1 MKQGNQIV
9 LAKDLQ
15 ALNTTLYELTC
26 LRRWSEFIVEG
37 GKYTELIKQSLNCA
51 IAYFWACEVRA
62 FGVKVNFSNFP
73 KVAIT
78 RAFQK
83 TFQCDI
89 PEQNLEEIFRLGNV
103 SKEAFYQKINMEISN
118 VLSEEFFTHLQYDPN
133 CLEAKIYKAA
143 TKIATLIEL
152 GEIRHSISEMDYQIK
167 SQQIKNSMK
176 EFSNLP
182 GYSQMVSKNY
192 LNIFRE
198 ISKLRNRIRWAKH
211 PNIIKCSVL
220 GHQLDVAVFAYLMS
234 LEENPLDEDVATHF
248 FFMGI
253 FHDIPERWTGDMPS
267 PVKDSVSGLRGATEE
282 FENAVMKQYVYS
294 LLPDYMV
301 SSLKQVMLEERDK
314 IIEKRALFSSLK
326 DVMSGDSDS
335 TSSKKFLKKSDNYSA
350 FIECWRE
357 LDAGSRHYYY
367 SDVFLKDYEEKEDL
381 PSNFRKL
388 AEVLH
393 DRIFCH

>member
-62 FGVKVNFSNFP
+62 FGVNVNFSNFP
-73 KVAIT
+73 KIAIT

-89 PEQNLEEIFRLGNV
+89 PEANLEEIFKLGNV
-103 SKEAFYQKINMEISN
+103 SKETFYQKVNMEISK
-118 VLSEEFFTHLQYDPN
+118 VVSEDFFNHLQYCTN
-133 CLEAKIYKAA
+133 CLEARIYRAA
-143 TKIATLIEL
+143 TKIATIIEL
-152 GEIRHSISEMDYQIK
+152 DEIGNGISEMDYKTK
-167 SQQIKNSMK
+167 SQQIKNSME

-182 GYSQMVSKNY
+182 GYSQMVSENY
-192 LNIFRE
+192 LNIFQE

-220 GHQLDVAVFAYLMS
+220 GHQFDVAVFAYLMS
-234 LEENPLDEDVATHF
+234 LEENPLDEDLATHF

-267 PVKDSVSGLRGATEE
+267 PVKDSVPGLRKATEE
-282 FENAVMKQYVYS
+282 FENAVMEQYVYS
-294 LLPDYMV
+294 LLPGYMI
-301 SSLKQVMLEERDK
+301 SSLKQVMLEEK
-314 IIEKRALFSSLK
+314 ALAYSFN
-326 DVMSGDSDS
+326 DVISGDIDS
-335 TSSKKFLKKSDNYSA
+335 TSLKKFLKKSDNYSA

-367 SDVFLKDYEEKEDL
+367 SEVFLKDYAKKEDL

-393 DRIFCH
+393 DRIFCR